1 MDENL
6 NLANCKLLEQNNKK
20 ERHDKVKYLQQI
32 QRRKLKTNIAKSILS
47 KVVVE
52 KTRLLKVV
60 VEKTRLSKVENPK
73 LLKVERSKL
82 LKLEKSRLPK
92 VTIEMLEK
100 SNMQKTWCKKWK
112 HKHI

>member
-1 MDENL
+1 L

-20 ERHDKVKYLQQI
+20 ERHNKVKYLQQI
-32 QRRKLKTNIAKSILS
+32 QRRKLKTNITKSILS
-47 KVVVE
+47 
-52 KTRLLKVV
+52 KVV

-92 VTIEMLEK
+92 VIIEMLGK
-100 SNMQKTWCKKWK
+100 SNMQKHDAKNENINTYKN
-112 HKHI
+112 HNAYNVF